1 MDELLQEIDD
11 LYELVAMKI
20 KEYLPETFQD
30 AQIMVDNIYKP
41 GNIRTGIIVSRP
53 SESIASVIYLEDAY
67 QKYTNGQWTESEVLR
82 SAADDLVRLHQQ
94 TARMEENPMLLKDYE
109 SYVAMIQPE
118 LLNKSQDPAFLEKYA
133 YTYEQPDCIAAYTA
147 QLNDH
152 MKMRITNEILDVWGI
167 SKETLR
173 ENAIQNM
180 PDPVFLPLWQVL
192 RGQPEEPANGFY
204 QLTNQIRI
212 NGAAELM
219 RPEVLEM
226 VGETLKGD
234 YFVLPSWA
242 DEVLCIQ
249 SNGKIPVE
257 NLQNILCQAYD
268 ERLSDAVWYYNCSSK
283 QLYDVRTENDLKE
296 LKDSLE
302 KSAGKKEQR
311 KKKYR

>member
-1 MDELLQEIDD
+1 
-11 LYELVAMKI
+11 
-20 KEYLPETFQD
+20 
-30 AQIMVDNIYKP
+30 
-41 GNIRTGIIVSRP
+41 
-53 SESIASVIYLEDAY
+53 
-67 QKYTNGQWTESEVLR
+67 
-82 SAADDLVRLHQQ
+82 
-94 TARMEENPMLLKDYE
+94 
-109 SYVAMIQPE
+109 
-118 LLNKSQDPAFLEKYA
+118 
-133 YTYEQPDCIAAYTA
+133 
-147 QLNDH
+147 

-257 NLQNILCQAYD
+257 NLQDILCQAYD

>member
-1 MDELLQEIDD
+1 
-11 LYELVAMKI
+11 
-20 KEYLPETFQD
+20 
-30 AQIMVDNIYKP
+30 MVDNIYKP

-109 SYVAMIQPE
+109 SYAAMIQPE

-192 RGQPEEPANGFY
+192 RGQPEEPGCGHRRRRYLSLQEQGPVCGRFPVPLD
-204 QLTNQIRI
+204 Q
-212 NGAAELM
+212 
-219 RPEVLEM
+219 
-226 VGETLKGD
+226 GD
-234 YFVLPSWA
+234 RHWLFRARHRHQHP
-242 DEVLCIQ
+242 DVLC
-249 SNGKIPVE
+249 GVKVHKLP
-257 NLQNILCQAYD
+257 
-268 ERLSDAVWYYNCSSK
+268 
-283 QLYDVRTENDLKE
+283 
-296 LKDSLE
+296 
-302 KSAGKKEQR
+302 
-311 KKKYR
+311 